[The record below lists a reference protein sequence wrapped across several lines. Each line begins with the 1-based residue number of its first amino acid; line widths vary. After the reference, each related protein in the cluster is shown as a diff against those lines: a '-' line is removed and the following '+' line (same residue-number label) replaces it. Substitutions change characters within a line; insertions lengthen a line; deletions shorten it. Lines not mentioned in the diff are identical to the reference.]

1 MSGIVPHMLS
11 AADQPGA
18 SDFERD
24 AVAGLSSSPRTLPCK
39 YFYDERGAA
48 LFRKICELP
57 EYYITR
63 AETEI
68 LATDADEIAA
78 LLGPRCQIVGLG
90 TGGGRKTRMLLSHLA
105 DPVAY
110 VPIDVDDS
118 SLATSAAQLAEV
130 LPTLEVQPL
139 CADFMEEF
147 TLPRSR
153 READRIVVYF
163 PGSTVGNLEPQ
174 TACHFLERLVKI
186 CGPGGGLLI
195 GVDLQKAPE
204 VIERAYNDAAGVTA
218 EFNLNLLVRANR
230 ELGANFDLAQWQHR
244 AIYNPLDGRIEMHLI
259 STARQR
265 VRLGEHQFDFEAG
278 EWIVTEYS
286 YKHSRDGFIGLARS
300 AGFDFRRLWTDRAQ
314 LFGLF
319 YLVVPH

>member
-1 MSGIVPHMLS
+1 
-11 AADQPGA
+11 
-18 SDFERD
+18 
-24 AVAGLSSSPRTLPCK
+24 
-39 YFYDERGAA
+39 
-48 LFRKICELP
+48 
-57 EYYITR
+57 
-63 AETEI
+63 
-68 LATDADEIAA
+68 
-78 LLGPRCQIVGLG
+78 
-90 TGGGRKTRMLLSHLA
+90 MLLSHLA

-195 GVDLQKAPE
+195 GVDLQKAPG

-230 ELGANFDLAQWQHR
+230 ELSADFDLEQWQHR

-259 STARQR
+259 STAPQTVR
-265 VRLGEHQFDFEAG
+265 VASTSS
-278 EWIVTEYS
+278 IST
-286 YKHSRDGFIGLARS
+286 
-300 AGFDFRRLWTDRAQ
+300 RAN
-314 LFGLF
+314 GS
-319 YLVVPH
+319 